1 MKKVLAIFLSAL
13 LICISIAP
21 MSLAVAGPQ
30 LASRVIE
37 GDYSETAGQVASVTT
52 TSFTVVV
59 KAPKGIKKLVGVN
72 LYFDFDPAVLSVAKA
87 GLAGAVDADGNV
99 TPNFNG
105 LFVSGLKSGTDNQYT
120 MAWIP
125 SGDGVSKNQ
134 ARDLIYI
141 TFNVLDTTKTQTSLN
156 LYVDEFRTDDGVA
169 DNDIT
174 KTVLLENRIV
184 NFTFPEDTPPATTV
198 PETEAEGDGTSAS
211 DINKLLQIIRDM
223 LSGNGVTFADFADAI
238 ANMLGNAELTD
249 IIEQLVDG
257 NVDISDLF
265 QNILSGLGL
274 DFGSFEDIL
283 NMIIDFI
290 MGLFGGDDGGDA
302 TDPAVTT
309 PGGSTSTTGSLSTT
323 AEGSSSG
330 SEKTGDMGVALAAT
344 VCVVASAAFVLTR
357 KKKEIL

>member
-13 LICISIAP
+13 LICISLAP
-21 MSLAVAGPQ
+21 MSLAVAGPE
-30 LASRVIE
+30 LATRVIE
-37 GDYSETAGQVASVTT
+37 GNYSESAGQVASVTT
-52 TSFTVVV
+52 TTFTVVV
-59 KAPKGIKKLVGVN
+59 KAPRGVQKLVGVN
-72 LYFDFDPAVLSVAKA
+72 LYFEFDPAVISVAKA

-120 MAWIP
+120 MAWVP
-125 SGDGVSKNQ
+125 SGEGVSKNQ

-156 LYVDEFRTDDGVA
+156 LYIDEFRTDDGKA

-174 KTVLLENRIV
+174 KTMLFENRIV
-184 NFTFPEDTPPATTV
+184 NFDLPADTPPATTV
-198 PETEAEGDGTSAS
+198 PETETEGDGTSAD
-211 DINKLLQIIRDM
+211 DINKLLQMIRDM
-223 LSGNGVTFADFADAI
+223 LNGNGVTFGDFADAI

-257 NVDISDLF
+257 NIDISDLF
-265 QNILSGLGL
+265 QQILASLGL

-283 NMIIDFI
+283 NKIIEFI
-290 MGLFGGDDGGDA
+290 MNLFKPDNNDKTTAVA
-302 TDPAVTT
+302 TTSANAG
-309 PGGSTSTTGSLSTT
+309 PGSASTT
-323 AEGSSSG
+323 AAGSSQG

-344 VCVVASAAFVLTR
+344 VCVAASAAFVLTR
-357 KKKEIL
+357 KKKETV